1 MLREKAERPRIRKE
15 RCEREANGKDGVCKA
30 NLSELAFKS
39 FMENWRCG
47 NNSSKNYCKKKQR
60 NTSKF

>member
-47 NNSSKNYCKKKQR
+47 NNSSKNYCKKTKEH
-60 NTSKF
+60 F